1 MGRASRKIP
10 CMSRSAESLTFRNE
24 MWRSVPSGI
33 LDTAY
38 TTFGMLLA
46 VQVFAASEA
55 AKSVFLSSP
64 RIGHMA
70 AILVVPLLLRFRS
83 TVAETA
89 AVTQMAGGV
98 CFALS
103 AIFPASET
111 MFIAGIS
118 LGFILFSLQI
128 PLLTQIYRTNY
139 PPQSRGRL
147 YAIASITRS
156 LGAVIFSYA
165 AGWLLGWRLESY
177 PWLLWSFAVMAFASG
192 LLTYGL
198 PATPWEVP
206 ESADRD
212 LWRAWRWVGRDR
224 DFRTLLISWMMMGLG
239 NLVAASLFVEYLAN
253 PVHGIALGPEEVAW
267 FTGVIPLVFRLLSS
281 YHWGLL
287 FDRAPFFVVRIAL
300 NLITAA
306 SILLFYLG
314 DNQWWWGAGMAL
326 TGLSLA
332 GGNVAW
338 SLFVTKLAPEHAVAE
353 YMSVHTFLTGIRG
366 VIAPFLAY
374 AMIGWWSFTTMA
386 WITALLVLLA
396 SGFIAVRRKGER
408 IGGAKVLTELS
419 EEERL

>member
-1 MGRASRKIP
+1 
-10 CMSRSAESLTFRNE
+10 MSRSAESLTFRNE

-38 TTFGMLLA
+38 NTFGMILA
-46 VQVFAASEA
+46 VKVFAASEA

-103 AIFPASET
+103 AIFPASEA
-111 MFIAGIS
+111 MFITGIS
-118 LGFILFSLQI
+118 LGFILFSLQV

-139 PPQSRGRL
+139 PPHSRGRL

-156 LGAVIFSYA
+156 LGAVLFSYA
-165 AGWLLGWRLESY
+165 AGWLLGWRLEAY

-192 LLTYGL
+192 ALTYGL

-206 ESADRD
+206 DAEDRGM
-212 LWRAWRWVGRDR
+212 WRAWRWVGRDR

-239 NLVAASLFVEYLAN
+239 NLIAASLFVEYLAN
-253 PVHGIALGPEEVAW
+253 PVHGIALGPEDVAW
-267 FTGVIPLVFRLLSS
+267 LTGVVPLVFRLLSS

-306 SILLFYLG
+306 SILLFFLG
-314 DNQWWWGAGMAL
+314 DAMWWWGAGMAL

-353 YMSVHTFLTGIRG
+353 YMSVHTFLTGVRG

-374 AMIGWWSFTTMA
+374 AMVGWWSFTTMA
-386 WITALLVLLA
+386 WICALLVLVA

-408 IGGAKVLTELS
+408 IGGAKAVSELS